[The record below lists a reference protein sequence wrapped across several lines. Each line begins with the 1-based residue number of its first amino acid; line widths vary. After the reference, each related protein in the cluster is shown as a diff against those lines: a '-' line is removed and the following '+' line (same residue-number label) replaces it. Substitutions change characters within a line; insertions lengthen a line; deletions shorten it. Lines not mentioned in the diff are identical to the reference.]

1 MLVLATAVPEPSICS
16 QPASVDATL
25 ICCVEGANVVLGCDA
40 PSPGMLMLLSRSQRL
55 AGCLLKN

>member
-1 MLVLATAVPEPSICS
+1 MFATAVPEPSICS

-25 ICCVEGANVVLGCDA
+25 ICCVEFPKFVVGCEA

-55 AGCLLKN
+55 AGCFH